1 MAQEGRVLFVN
12 QEITP
17 YLQETELSLL
27 GRHLPQ
33 YIQEQGKGIRTFMPR
48 FGNVNERKNQLHEV
62 IRLSG
67 INLVIDRSDHPL
79 IIKVASI
86 QQARMQVY
94 FIDNE
99 DYFQRKFDL
108 YDKDNVLFADND
120 ERVIFY
126 SRGVL
131 ETIKKLNW
139 KPHIVHCS
147 GWFSS
152 LLPFYIKRTN
162 YKNNPLFGT
171 SKLIIT
177 LVEDEFNG
185 SLNEDFHKKL
195 KIDGGT
201 TKDWTFYKDPNYLN
215 YMKAAISYSDG
226 VVLASEKV
234 NPELI
239 EFAKK
244 SKKHII
250 DYAPSEEQYPLIDA
264 LYDKIIV
271 PDEE

>member
-1 MAQEGRVLFVN
+1 MKGRILFVN
-12 QEITP
+12 QEISP
-17 YLQETELSLL
+17 YLKETKLSLL
-27 GRHLPQ
+27 GRYLPQ
-33 YIQEQGKGIRTFMPR
+33 YIQENGKEIRTFMPR

-67 INLVIDRSDHPL
+67 INLIIDRSDHPL

-99 DYFQRKFDL
+99 DYFQRKYDL
-108 YDKDNVLFADND
+108 VDEKETLFIDND

-139 KPHIVHCS
+139 KPNIVHCS

-152 LLPFYIKRTN
+152 LMPFYIKRTD

-171 SKLIIT
+171 SKIVLT
-177 LVEDEFNG
+177 LVDDEFAG
-185 SLNEDFHKKL
+185 SLHESFMKKL
-195 KIDGGT
+195 KADGGT
-201 TKDWTFYKDPNYLN
+201 VKDWTFYKEPDYLN
-215 YMKAAISYSDG
+215 YMMAAISYSDG
-226 VVLASEKV
+226 IVLASENV
-234 NPELI
+234 NPKLI
-239 EFAKK
+239 EFAKQN
-244 SKKHII
+244 KKQIVE
-250 DYAPSEEQYPLIDA
+250 YAPLEEQYPHINA

-271 PDEE
+271 LDEE

>member
-1 MAQEGRVLFVN
+1 MAKGRILFVN
-12 QEITP
+12 QEIAP
-17 YLQETELSLL
+17 YLKETNLSLL
-27 GRHLPQ
+27 GRYLPQ
-33 YIQEQGKGIRTFMPR
+33 YIQERGKEIRTFMPR

-67 INLVIDRSDHPL
+67 INLIIDHSDHPL

-108 YDKDNVLFADND
+108 VDEKGDLFYDND

-139 KPHIVHCS
+139 KPNIIHCS

-152 LLPFYIKRTN
+152 LMPFYIKRTN
-162 YKNNPLFGT
+162 YKNNPLFGS
-171 SKLIIT
+171 SKIVLT
-177 LVEDEFNG
+177 LVDDEFSG
-185 SLNEDFHKKL
+185 SLHENFYKKL
-195 KIDGGT
+195 KMDGGSV
-201 TKDWTFYKDPNYLN
+201 KDWNLYKEPDYLN
-215 YMKAAISYSDG
+215 YMMATISYSDG
-226 VVLASEKV
+226 VVLASDKV
-234 NPELI
+234 NPKLI
-239 EFAKK
+239 EFAKQN
-244 SKKHII
+244 KKNIVE
-250 DYAPSEEQYPLIDA
+250 YAPTEEQYPLINE

-271 PDEE
+271 LDEE